1 MAAPD
6 SERRFRTE
14 VFEAAVRWLHGKES
28 FDPTMMTEEPAAAMI
43 RQTHD
48 VLREA
53 MDAGVADNVIPP
65 VMARKLDESIF
76 LFSGF
81 KTAQE
86 LKEASLLL
94 RKPDGMVK
102 GFAEF
107 LTDVRRIDR
116 TYNVHYLEAEY
127 NFAVA
132 SAQMAASWAEAEEAG
147 DRYDL
152 QYRTMSDSKVRETHR
167 ALNGVTLPPDDPFW
181 RSYYPPNGWNCRCTV
196 RQVRRGKFP
205 RTDPERA
212 MLAGNEATDSPKQRI
227 FRFNPGLDRQLFPPK
242 HPYYKLSTEAAE
254 TVRKVVE
261 ELQMDKIETPQQLAD
276 ELNRIDAGWFEHGR
290 PQLYITTKRGVNGY
304 TCMDGRIYLTPERM
318 DRCIAGINGIADG
331 TGVTFEQ
338 EDALVTLWHEITHN
352 RNKVGNMRIGVTAT
366 RYMELANEF
375 VARKTLPEFFGALGG
390 ELKNKELIVNRVSTG
405 YNTMVRNFDVLI
417 DATGADRDVVTQ
429 AVQEALFNRPYDK
442 QKGGLVDA
450 LIKGGAKLHDTPMT
464 KKHASVCIEAC
475 QQLTEKDFE
484 TMIHEIFP
492 TH

>member
-1 MAAPD
+1 
-6 SERRFRTE
+6 
-14 VFEAAVRWLHGKES
+14 
-28 FDPTMMTEEPAAAMI
+28 MMTEEPAAAMI

-48 VLREA
+48 ILREA

-65 VMARKLDESIF
+65 AMARKLDESLF

-94 RKPDGMVK
+94 RKPDGTIK

-107 LTDVRRIDR
+107 LTDVRRIDAD
-116 TYNVHYLEAEY
+116 YNVRYLEAEY
-127 NFAVA
+127 NFAVS
-132 SAQMAASWAEAEEAG
+132 SAQMATSWAEAEEAG

-242 HPYYKLSTEAAE
+242 HPYYKLSKEAAE
-254 TVRKVVE
+254 TVRKAVE
-261 ELQMDKIETPQQLAD
+261 KLRIDKIETPQQLAD
-276 ELNRIDAGWFEHGR
+276 ELNRIGSGWFEHGR
-290 PQLYITTKRGVNGY
+290 PQLHTTTQPRVNGY
-304 TCMDGRIYLTPERM
+304 TYMDGRIYLTSERM
-318 DRCIAGINGIADG
+318 EHCIAGINGISEGMEA
-331 TGVTFEQ
+331 TFEQ
-338 EDALVTLWHEITHN
+338 EDALATLWHEITHN
-352 RNKVGNMRIGVTAT
+352 RNKVGNMRTGATAT

-405 YNTMVRNFDVLI
+405 YNTMVRNFDTLI

-450 LIKGGAKLHDTPMT
+450 LAKGGAKRGDAPL
-464 KKHASVCIEAC
+464 KKQQIATCLEAVRRMPESEFKE
-475 QQLTEKDFE
+475 LLEEF
-484 TMIHEIFP
+484 FP